1 MSSKENEV
9 FQSIVTI
16 ENYLLQY
23 EQNISKIVH
32 ALYKVKDMM
41 HFDVKGKKSLKCFF
55 FKRNNILYEPY
66 LLDKILSL
74 ILDIYYRI

>member
-41 HFDVKGKKSLKCFF
+41 HFDVKGKKALNAFFLKEITYCM
-55 FKRNNILYEPY
+55 NLTY
-66 LLDKILSL
+66 
-74 ILDIYYRI
+74 

>member
-9 FQSIVTI
+9 FQTIVTI

-41 HFDVKGKKSLKCFF
+41 HFDVKGKKALNAFF
-55 FKRNNILYEPY
+55 
-66 LLDKILSL
+66 
-74 ILDIYYRI
+74 

>member
-41 HFDVKGKKSLKCFF
+41 QFDVKGTKALNAFF
-55 FKRNNILYEPY
+55 FKRNNLLYEPY